1 MIAPASN
8 GRPDKPIKS
17 TSAKMDR
24 EIIERAQII
33 ARQRGVKLSDYL
45 SEIVRAGVERDWSKA
60 PR

>member
-24 EIIERAQII
+24 ELLEKAQAI

-45 SEIVRAGVERDWSKA
+45 SEIVRTGIERDW
-60 PR
+60 REGR